1 MHILIVDDFASAA
14 EALAELLS
22 DLGHTT
28 NVAYSGT
35 QALQAMRDQPP
46 DLALLDINLPDLDG
60 WQVAQA
66 LRADGSECY
75 VVAMTAANVPTYVA
89 RSARSGCDRHL
100 TKPVTPS
107 DLEVVV
113 KSAELR
119 RTGHM
124 PRRRPAA
131 ALRPA
136 TP

>member
-1 MHILIVDDFASAA
+1 MHILIVDDFAASA
-14 EALAELLS
+14 EVLGELLS

-60 WQVAQA
+60 WQVAEA

-89 RSARSGCDRHL
+89 RSARSGCDRHV
-100 TKPVTPS
+100 TKPVTPA
-107 DLEVVV
+107 DLELLI

-119 RTGHM
+119 RSGQM
-124 PRRRPAA
+124 PRRRTGA